1 MRLVRAMISKDDLQG
16 GKVPEWERLKE
27 RLGSGITTVFAITVD
42 SLLTHT
48 SHTPYSLIPHRILNI
63 PAWFAGVSDT

>member
-1 MRLVRAMISKDDLQG
+1 MLAGFRGVEG
-16 GKVPEWERLKE
+16 PEEHVDRDHPP
-27 RLGSGITTVFAITVD
+27 SYVIPCTVD

-63 PAWFAGVSDT
+63 PTWFAGISDT